1 MNHTPEISRHLEKA
15 RNIIIT
21 THHKPDGD
29 AMGSS
34 LGLWHYLRS
43 RGHHPVVITP
53 TDYGHF
59 LHWMPGNEEVV
70 VFTEQKDQALQ
81 LLENCDTIFCLD
93 YSTLSR
99 GNEIGAWIEKNRD
112 GRCVVMMDH
121 HLNPEVFDD
130 FRIWDN
136 HASSTCELVYRF
148 IKGCGDESRV
158 SPEMAEC
165 LYVGIMTDTG
175 SFKFSN
181 TTPEVHRII
190 AHLIERG
197 AIAEMIHNRLFDN
210 FSENRTRFLGYCL
223 YEKLRVLPEY
233 RTAYM
238 CITEEELNRFQI
250 QTGDTEGLVNYTLSI
265 LGVNFGVLIVDRG
278 VLRKMSF
285 RSIGSFPANVFAGHF
300 SGGGH
305 HNASGGMSEDTLENT
320 EKKFLHLLEEFKS
333 QLQY

>member
-1 MNHTPEISRHLEKA
+1 MNHTPEIKKHLEKA
-15 RNIIIT
+15 KNIIIT

-34 LGLWHYLRS
+34 LGLCHYLRMQ
-43 RGHHPVVITP
+43 GHNPTVITP

-59 LHWMPGNEEVV
+59 LHWMPGNEEVIV
-70 VFTEQKDQALQ
+70 YTEKTEESIR
-81 LLENCDTIFCLD
+81 LLEASDTIFCLD
-93 YSTLSR
+93 YSALSR
-99 GNEIGAWIEKNRD
+99 GNEIGEWIGKNRD
-112 GRCVVMMDH
+112 GRCIIMMDH

-148 IKGCGDESRV
+148 IQGCGDSSRINSHV
-158 SPEMAEC
+158 AEC

-181 TTPEVHRII
+181 TSPEVHRVI
-190 AHLIERG
+190 AHLIEKG
-197 AIAEMIHNRLFDN
+197 ARAEMINNKLFDN

-233 RTAYM
+233 HTAYM
-238 CITEEELNRFQI
+238 CVTEEELKRFNI
-250 QTGDTEGLVNYTLSI
+250 QTGDTESLVNYTLSI
-265 LGVNFGVLIVDRG
+265 LGINFGVLIVDRG
-278 VLRKMSF
+278 SLRKMSF
-285 RSIGSFPANVFAGHF
+285 RSIGAFPSNIFASHF
-300 SGGGH
+300 NGGGH
-305 HNASGGMSEDTLENT
+305 HNASGGMSEDSLENT
-320 EKKFLHLLEEFKS
+320 EKKFLNLLEEFKS